1 MKKKKVHGYVRAV
14 IQLFFFVFFPSIYTS
29 AFSGIKYVFTNLGAK
44 APIELSGFLTILIV
58 ISIYTIVFGRFFCG
72 YACAFGSLGD
82 AVRALYVWICRK
94 IKKKPVTVNRKAAG
108 VLQYGKYLILA
119 VIVCLCFSGIYGTL
133 TGWNP
138 WDVFSMTHAG
148 NFAYSTYKTG
158 VVLMILILV
167 LMAVSDRGF
176 CRFLCPM
183 GAWFALLPVFPFFAV
198 KRDKKACI
206 PKCRACLVRCPADI
220 DIPQTGSWTM
230 KGDCFACGKCIDICP
245 KKHIGC
251 GGMVLGSKGDNE
263 TPRVSKLKGN
273 EIIFSVIRA
282 VILLLVMIWVGV

>member
-119 VIVCLCFSGIYGTL
+119 VIVCLCFSGIEPLG
-133 TGWNP
+133 
-138 WDVFSMTHAG
+138 
-148 NFAYSTYKTG
+148 
-158 VVLMILILV
+158 
-167 LMAVSDRGF
+167 
-176 CRFLCPM
+176 C
-183 GAWFALLPVFPFFAV
+183 FFY
-198 KRDKKACI
+198 D
-206 PKCRACLVRCPADI
+206 
-220 DIPQTGSWTM
+220 S
-230 KGDCFACGKCIDICP
+230 CGKFCIQYI
-245 KKHIGC
+245 
-251 GGMVLGSKGDNE
+251 
-263 TPRVSKLKGN
+263 
-273 EIIFSVIRA
+273 
-282 VILLLVMIWVGV
+282 